1 MVLGVVR
8 LLPPEANYLNR
19 PVRRRRRKSRATSMD
34 AWTPAGPLLR
44 MWSQRSLEARVARR
58 PPPHW
63 RAKPPAPRPPKKQQL
78 LPRAPEPGRRGRPLA
93 WQQKRKQAKQRIG
106 GWSRM
111 NLRSRGRGNR
121 RPRRQVK
128 PHATR
133 SKPARRQLQ
142 TGGARRG
149 GTWRTRAAHP
159 SESSTREAMARRPR
173 RPAFPPS
180 LHGQHRAAADPL
192 ATQGRRSRQALP
204 QAVSPTRPTPWRP
217 VHRPHP
223 GRVSSLARR
232 RPTPTPA
239 GQKPKTPNP
248 SRRTSS
254 RPAPAASLPSCRRRP
269 GWNLVLPLAPTTE
282 RASRLSNARPQE
294 MQVARRPHSP
304 PRRPHRRPR
313 PLPPPAPPPPRPAPW
328 GGRRRTARSPT
339 RRFRRWQWPQPR
351 PPRRPTRPPWG

>member
-1 MVLGVVR
+1 M
-8 LLPPEANYLNR
+8 
-19 PVRRRRRKSRATSMD
+19 
-34 AWTPAGPLLR
+34 R

-93 WQQKRKQAKQRIG
+93 WQQKRKQAKQRMG

-239 GQKPKTPNP
+239 SQKPKTPNP

-294 MQVARRPHSP
+294 MQVARRPRSP
-304 PRRPHRRPR
+304 PRRPPPRPR
-313 PLPPPAPPPPRPAPW
+313 PLPPPAPPRPPPAPPPRPLASTTGPQTP
-328 GGRRRTARSPT
+328 RAT
-339 RRFRRWQWPQPR
+339 R
-351 PPRRPTRPPWG
+351 RRPTPPRIRTKFAHWNRSGRVAHPPNMIQQSQGA